1 MAFSFNIVIT
11 EKWTQNRSH
20 LLYKQR
26 INYEK
31 FLDVPPVPYKKT
43 VSFVN
48 FKHSTMATYP
58 SVICKIHVRLRQQA
72 LECDGCFQW
81 QHCLCNSGN
90 FNFFLWAATY
100 QISKTNIQK
109 SPRTSYNTPGP
120 FTRKRLSARL
130 SFCLKLA
137 TSLRHQYLVLQH
149 SLTLTNLI

>member
-31 FLDVPPVPYKKT
+31 FLDVPPVPYEKT

-48 FKHSTMATYP
+48 LKHSTMATYP
-58 SVICKIHVRLRQQA
+58 CVICKIHVRLRQQA

-81 QHCLCNSGN
+81 QHRLCN
-90 FNFFLWAATY
+90 FFYEQQLTRYQRQTY
-100 QISKTNIQK
+100 RKAHGSLTTLRDRYEEKTL
-109 SPRTSYNTPGP
+109 RTSEFLHDVGNLFALSVSRTAASWL
-120 FTRKRLSARL
+120 RLNL
-130 SFCLKLA
+130 SKIMC
-137 TSLRHQYLVLQH
+137 
-149 SLTLTNLI
+149 

>member
-1 MAFSFNIVIT
+1 MPFSFNIVIT

-48 FKHSTMATYP
+48 LKHSTMATYP
-58 SVICKIHVRLRQQA
+58 CVICKIHVRLRQQA

-81 QHCLCNSGN
+81 QHRLCNSGN
-90 FNFFLWAATY
+90 FNFFFMSSNLPDIKDKHTEKPKDVL
-100 QISKTNIQK
+100 QHSG
-109 SPRTSYNTPGP
+109 SV
-120 FTRKRLSARL
+120 TRKRLSARL

-137 TSLRHQYLVLQH
+137 TSLRHQYFVLQH
-149 SLTLTNLI
+149 PLTLTNLI